1 MSDADA
7 KKKPARPAGLLD
19 EDRPQPHNLETERA
33 VLAAILR
40 EPASCGESVVELLGP
55 SPDVFYSHVHRE
67 IYKCALELKKNS
79 VEVDPLTLADALRRK
94 GVLDE
99 IGGEVYIADLYNA
112 IATTANFENWCEI
125 VREYHILRGM
135 INVCSDSLRKCYEVD
150 TDIKTLVD
158 EIETNIYKV
167 REDNT
172 KQDIISLK
180 DSIKDVFAE
189 IQKVINKEKE
199 VGIPTPYTELN
210 RLIVG
215 LKPGEMIV
223 IAARPS
229 IGKTTFALNLLH
241 YVAMKGNRQRGVLF
255 FSLEMTAEQ
264 IARKLLCMEA
274 QVSESSFYDGS
285 FRPSDLQK
293 LTGAVSELRK
303 ANIFI
308 DPTAGLT
315 IAELRAKARRMKTQH
330 HIELICI
337 DYLQLMRAGGDAME
351 SRQQEVASISSGI
364 KSLAKDLNVPVVVLA
379 QLNREVEKSTSRD
392 ARPKL
397 SNLRESGAIEQDADI
412 VSFLHRDRDQ
422 TKNMT
427 REAMEKGVETEL
439 IVEKNRNGQTGVVFL
454 TFHPHIGQF
463 RERSRYSDDDNP
475 EKAG

>member
-1 MSDADA
+1 MSDIER
-7 KKKPARPAGLLD
+7 KKKPAKPAGLLD

-40 EPASCGESVVELLGP
+40 EPTSCGEEAIELLGP
-55 SPDVFYSHVHRE
+55 NPDVFYSHVHRE
-67 IYKCALELKKNS
+67 IYRCALDLKRDN
-79 VEVDPLTLADALRRK
+79 VEVDPLTVTDALRRK
-94 GVLDE
+94 GVLE
-99 IGGEVYIADLYNA
+99 EMGGELYIAELYNA

-125 VREYHILRGM
+125 IREYHILRGM

-150 TDIKTLVD
+150 TDIKSLVD
-158 EIETNIYKV
+158 EIENNIYKV
-167 REDNT
+167 RDT
-172 KQDIISLK
+172 TSKQEIVSLRE
-180 DSIKDVFAE
+180 SIKDVFTE
-189 IQKVINKEKE
+189 IQRVIRGEKE
-199 VGIPTPYTELN
+199 VGIPTPYSYLN
-210 RLIVG
+210 ELIVG

-229 IGKTTFALNLLH
+229 IGKTTFALNLLRF
-241 YVAMKGNRQRGVLF
+241 VALKGERQRGVLF

-274 QVSESSFYDGS
+274 EVSEGSFYDGS
-285 FRPSDLQK
+285 FRATDQVK
-293 LTGAVSELRK
+293 LTKAVSELRT

-315 IAELRAKARRMKTQH
+315 IAELRSKARRMKMQH
-330 HIELICI
+330 SIELICI
-337 DYLQLMRAGGDAME
+337 DYLQLMKAGGDSVE
-351 SRQQEVASISSGI
+351 SRQQEVSMISSGI

-379 QLNREVEKSTSRD
+379 QLNREVEKSASGN

-422 TKNMT
+422 TKDMT
-427 REAMEKGVETEL
+427 HEALEKGVETEL
-439 IVEKNRNGQTGVVFL
+439 IVEKNRNGQTGIVYL

-463 RERSRYSDDDNP
+463 RERSRYKDEDNP
-475 EKAG
+475 EKG